1 VVAAALVLA
10 GVGLVLVRRGRRGL
24 GIALAGAALAVA
36 FVHTWP
42 PLRFMPPALVRG
54 APPFGRVAALLGLP
68 PIRTPPP
75 PQPTGDADG
84 DALAARGRYVA
95 TVGTCSLCHT
105 AGPNV
110 TRLWQPFPDM
120 GGGMRVAWRVFGT
133 TYSRNLTPDPETG
146 LGGWT
151 DAEIRRAVTSGLA
164 RDGRTMHWQA
174 MPWDHFSHL
183 RPEDLEALVAYLRAL
198 PPARSRIP
206 PPSPPAPRD
215 PAGDTFSFG
224 YTGEYDPR

>member
-1 VVAAALVLA
+1 
-10 GVGLVLVRRGRRGL
+10 
-24 GIALAGAALAVA
+24 
-36 FVHTWP
+36 
-42 PLRFMPPALVRG
+42 MPPALVRG
-54 APPFGRVAALLGLP
+54 APPFTRIAPLFGLP

-75 PQPTGDADG
+75 PRPTGDGDT

-110 TRLWQPFPDM
+110 TRLWQRFPEM

-146 LGGWT
+146 LGTWS

-198 PPARSRIP
+198 PPARSRVP
-206 PPSPPAPRD
+206 PASPPAPGD

-224 YTGEYDPR
+224 YTGEFTPQ